1 MELKIV
7 VTERQPYEPPK
18 ADFAPISLV
27 ERLMNCG
34 QASSYACGENAAY
47 Q

>member
-7 VTERQPYEPPK
+7 VTQRQPYEPPK

-34 QASSYACGENAAY
+34 QTSTLVCGENAAY